1 MVLLIVV
8 TASKTDFMLLHTM
21 CIKMHSYS
29 MVFNKPAIEYW
40 PDRCRERGHSDAQLC
55 TVSGHY
61 VICACRLYKRSCSR
75 HSARGILC
83 LCRGESQS
91 GTGSMWVPAL
101 RTPKEIKCVVIIW
114 VKP

>member
-61 VICACRLYKRSCSR
+61 VTCMQIIQAFMQPSLGPGDPVSVSWRKPVWNRIYVGACTA
-75 HSARGILC
+75 HS
-83 LCRGESQS
+83 
-91 GTGSMWVPAL
+91 
-101 RTPKEIKCVVIIW
+101 
-114 VKP
+114 